1 MEYLFIY
8 LVIFIIIFLLYK
20 LYFFLREKY
29 NVKKKILE
37 VFYLETK
44 HKFKIDKKDIKKIYN
59 YISIINSFI
68 LTVSYAV
75 YNIQTN
81 LILQIITTIIT
92 IFVLIFC
99 LYEILGNYYK
109 KR

>member
-1 MEYLFIY
+1 MSDVLDGVKD
-8 LVIFIIIFLLYK
+8 VIVDVL
-20 LYFFLREKY
+20 
-29 NVKKKILE
+29 
-37 VFYLETK
+37 
-44 HKFKIDKKDIKKIYN
+44 KIDKKDIKKIYN